1 MRKPRK
7 PFAALLL
14 SLFPGLGQIYNGQL
28 TKGLIFILI
37 DLLFPVLFGLTGVL
51 LNMSGLMVMLV
62 VAIAFVIY
70 RMEDGY
76 IVAKRLKDYELKAIN
91 KWYIYLLVAL
101 ALIGIRVFLDAPTST
116 RIQTFKIPTP
126 SMIPTLQPGDRV
138 VAQLNAYKE
147 TKIEYGDIVVFNSPK
162 GGIWTFRVIGLP
174 LDSIEIIDGNVSVNG
189 RQNEIKEGKE
199 YLSDDQTVIEFE
211 EELENKKK
219 IKTLRFKN
227 NSFPDAR
234 IMARK
239 LIPENEYFLMGD
251 SRDNAL
257 DSRFIGTIKKED
269 ILGRVIYTYWGNS
282 SDRINID
289 LRLE

>member
-1 MRKPRK
+1 MIKPRK
-7 PFAALLL
+7 PVAALLL

-28 TKGLIFILI
+28 TKGLIFLSI

-51 LNMSGLMVMLV
+51 LNMSGLMMMLV

-70 RMEDGY
+70 RMADGF
-76 IVAKRLKDYELKAIN
+76 IVARRLKDYELKVFN
-91 KWYIYLLVAL
+91 KWYIYLLFAFTI
-101 ALIGIRVFLDAPTST
+101 IGIRIFLDAPAST

-126 SMIPTLQPGDRV
+126 SMVPTLQPGDRV
-138 VAQLNAYKE
+138 VAYLDAYRE

-162 GGIWTFRVIGLP
+162 GGMWTFRVIGLP
-174 LDSIEIIDGNVSVNG
+174 LDSIEIIDGNVYVNG
-189 RQNEIKEGKE
+189 QLNEIKKGQE
-199 YLSDDQTVIEFE
+199 YLSDKQEVIEFE
-211 EELENKKK
+211 EELKSKKK
-219 IKTLRFKN
+219 IKTLRFKD

-234 IMARK
+234 TMLKR
-239 LIPENEYFLMGD
+239 LVPENEYFLMGD

-269 ILGRVIYTYWGNS
+269 ILGRIIYSYWGNS

-289 LRLE
+289 LRLQ

>member
-1 MRKPRK
+1 MIKPRK

-51 LNMSGLMVMLV
+51 LNMSGLMIMLV
-62 VAIAFVIY
+62 VAIVFVIY
-70 RMEDGY
+70 RMADGY

-91 KWYIYLLVAL
+91 KWYVYLLIAL
-101 ALIGIRVFLDAPTST
+101 TLIGIRVFLDAPTST
-116 RIQTFKIPTP
+116 GIQTFKIPTP
-126 SMIPTLQPGDRV
+126 SMVPTLQPGDRV

-174 LDSIEIIDGNVSVNG
+174 LDSIEIIDGGVSVNG
-189 RQNEIKEGKE
+189 QMSEIKEGKE
-199 YLSDDQTVIEFE
+199 YQSDDQEVIEFE

-234 IMARK
+234 TMTKK

-269 ILGRVIYTYWGNS
+269 ILGRVIYSYWGNS